1 MIKGEIKMYLKIKN
15 AAAVIALVAAAAAG
29 VSAQKKDDKAEKM
42 TGTPVMWEQTTVAG
56 KDLLLGPGGEEMKPD
71 VSKVVFVE
79 EEKGGYSTK
88 YKIRDAAGHTWVA
101 KTGAEAQSETAAVRL
116 LWALGYKTE
125 INYLVP
131 ELTIPGKG
139 SFTNVRLEARPDDVK
154 RLDQWQWNNNPF
166 KGKRELQGLKIMMSF
181 LNNWDMKNANNVI
194 LKRGD
199 ELQYVISDL
208 GVSFG
213 KTGSNGMTLF
223 WRFGRSRNEPDQYAE
238 SDFVKDIK
246 NGKIKFAFNGK
257 GMELFN
263 DITIDDGR
271 WLAAL
276 LNQLTDK
283 QIEDAFR
290 AANYSDA
297 DVALLT
303 QGVKSRIRA
312 LDLATRAASE
322 DQAAS

>member
-1 MIKGEIKMYLKIKN
+1 
-15 AAAVIALVAAAAAG
+15 
-29 VSAQKKDDKAEKM
+29 
-42 TGTPVMWEQTTVAG
+42 
-56 KDLLLGPGGEEMKPD
+56 
-71 VSKVVFVE
+71 
-79 EEKGGYSTK
+79 
-88 YKIRDAAGHTWVA
+88 
-101 KTGAEAQSETAAVRL
+101 
-116 LWALGYKTE
+116 
-125 INYLVP
+125 
-131 ELTIPGKG
+131 
-139 SFTNVRLEARPDDVK
+139 
-154 RLDQWQWNNNPF
+154 
-166 KGKRELQGLKIMMSF
+166 MSF

-194 LKRGD
+194 LKKGD

-223 WRFGRSRNEPDQYAE
+223 WRIGRSRNEPDQYAE

-263 DITIDDGR
+263 DITVEDGR
-271 WLAAL
+271 WLATL
-276 LNQLTDK
+276 LDQLTDK

-312 LDLATRAASE
+312 LDLATGTMPDEPAGS
-322 DQAAS
+322 